1 MPLQNLIQYL
11 ELPLIT
17 QGVIVTLARGT
28 IQRCTQKNLG
38 DICACCDMNRKGLG
52 RNSQVPHKK
61 GQTKVREDFE
71 LGQYILRHEFSGVD
85 NNPAGGKRKGNCS
98 HVAGECTYVFKLG
111 NEIVVWVCKMTEGN
125 LLDAFAFETLCWPT
139 MKE

>member
-38 DICACCDMNRKGLG
+38 DICACCDINRKGLG

-85 NNPAGGKRKGNCS
+85 NNPAGGKK
-98 HVAGECTYVFKLG
+98 K
-111 NEIVVWVCKMTEGN
+111 EIVPTWQVSVRMCSNWIMK
-125 LLDAFAFETLCWPT
+125 LLSGFAR
-139 MKE
+139 